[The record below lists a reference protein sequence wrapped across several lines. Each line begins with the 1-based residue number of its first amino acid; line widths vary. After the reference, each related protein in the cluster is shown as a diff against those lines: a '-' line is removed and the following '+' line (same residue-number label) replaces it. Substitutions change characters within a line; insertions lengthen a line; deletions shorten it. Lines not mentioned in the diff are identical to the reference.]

1 MEGLATRMGAIWM
14 QCVRQK
20 LEEGGGWRVFPE
32 KLLGRKKKKKDAQLW
47 DNLKYKNTFSLGNF

>member
-1 MEGLATRMGAIWM
+1 MNTVGFMGGPATPMGAIWM

-32 KLLGRKKKKKDAQLW
+32 KLLGRKKKR
-47 DNLKYKNTFSLGNF
+47 YCTVR